1 MANIETRLREWAATL
16 WDRELDEEDKDTL
29 FDDLTQAADE
39 IESLMEDLEEERK
52 KHEWVSVKDRLPEQD
67 FREKDNKVAVLLEDG
82 SVDFAHR
89 MAGTTVFVSP
99 SRVYLREVTH
109 WWSLPDPPKE
119 EK

>member
-1 MANIETRLREWAATL
+1 MSDIVES
-16 WDRELDEEDKDTL
+16 
-29 FDDLTQAADE
+29 LTQCAVDCHELLLNAAEE
-39 IESLMEDLEEERK
+39 IEFLNKVIEVERKEHKEAIEAERK
-52 KHEWVSVKDRLPEQD
+52 KHEWISVKDRLPEQN
-67 FREKDNKVAVLLEDG
+67 FQENDNKVAVLLEDG
-82 SVDFAHR
+82 SVDLAHR